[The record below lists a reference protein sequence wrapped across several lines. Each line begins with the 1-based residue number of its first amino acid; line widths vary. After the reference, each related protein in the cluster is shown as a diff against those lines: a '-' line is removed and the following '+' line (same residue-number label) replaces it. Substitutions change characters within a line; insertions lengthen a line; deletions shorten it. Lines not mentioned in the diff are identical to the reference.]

1 MRQSGAHTCT
11 AVGAERRPSARSL
24 SPSPSQFSDHSAQ
37 NRRLHRSGPILFVRP
52 AVAYKQSIN
61 QMRCAMFVT
70 VAAAGCSAL
79 ITPPMQASVHRTRAP
94 SMLLPLIDSGK
105 PGMNIRPYD
114 KLLNFAAPYVVPL
127 LVEKGSVLF
136 KPLYK
141 VYRGD
146 MVW

>member
-1 MRQSGAHTCT
+1 
-11 AVGAERRPSARSL
+11 
-24 SPSPSQFSDHSAQ
+24 
-37 NRRLHRSGPILFVRP
+37 
-52 AVAYKQSIN
+52 
-61 QMRCAMFVT
+61 MFVT

-141 VYRGD
+141 VGD
-146 MVW
+146 KLRNRKKDSNFRSAYSNSYEPIVVFSSRTVKDVDEYKKVFADFATEAQASGSGTVSYTHLTLPTKA